1 MNGFRHAL
9 LGRPVASRR
18 TRRGR
23 GAAVASLAS
32 ALALVCLLGAASVAR
47 AAGDTSPV
55 TRTSTPLPQVQLP
68 VADRA
73 VGDFFGTSVAISGDT
88 AVVGAP
94 APSFAGG
101 ITAGAAYVYV
111 RSSGVWKLQK
121 KLAPGFGAIDD
132 AFGYAVAVSG
142 SKLVVGAPGHDF
154 GFADSGSAYVYART
168 NGKWNLQEQIQAP
181 DLAAGDGFGHA
192 VAISGDTVL
201 VGAPGHDSAGKS
213 NSGAAYVF
221 VGSGAVWAPQQTLS
235 TGGAI
240 DDHFGDAVA
249 LSGNTAL
256 VGVPDLDPLAMT
268 NTGAAYAY
276 TRVNGIWTAAPLLY
290 AVGTLGN
297 EDHFGASVSLSG
309 TTALIGASGHDVGSE
324 NGAGAAYVFER
335 AGGVWGAPTILL
347 PGSTS
352 GDEVGRAV
360 AVSGDTA
367 VIGAEDGAGWPTAP
381 SLAYVMRRSNGVW
394 GTARTTLKTS
404 SGDSSD
410 QFGSALAVSGDSI
423 VVGASL
429 HDSAGVGNSGA
440 AYVFAPRPTILKLSP
455 TSGRRGAT
463 VTITG
468 KGFGRTRGASVVK
481 FGSVKCTRYVSW
493 SSTRIRCRVPATAAF
508 GARAV
513 KVVLKSRASN
523 TRRFTVK
530 R

>member
-1 MNGFRHAL
+1 
-9 LGRPVASRR
+9 V
-18 TRRGR
+18 T
-23 GAAVASLAS
+23 
-32 ALALVCLLGAASVAR
+32 
-47 AAGDTSPV
+47 
-55 TRTSTPLPQVQLP
+55 TRTASSLSQVRLPIT
-68 VADRA
+68 DRA
-73 VGDFFGTSVAISGDT
+73 VGDFLGNAVAISGDT

-101 ITAGAAYVYV
+101 TTAGAVYVYV

-121 KLAPGFGAIDD
+121 KLAPGFGAVDD
-132 AFGYAVAVSG
+132 IFGYAVAISG
-142 SKLVVGAPGHDF
+142 STVVVGAPGHDF
-154 GFADSGSAYVYART
+154 GVADSGSVYVYVRT
-168 NGKWNLQEQIQAP
+168 DGKWNLQEQIQAP
-181 DLAAGDGFGHA
+181 DVAAGDGFGHA
-192 VAISGDTVL
+192 VAISRDTVL
-201 VGAPGHDSAGKS
+201 IGAPWRDSAGKS

-221 VGSGAVWAPQQTLS
+221 VRSGVVWAHQQTLS
-235 TGGAI
+235 TGGAVN
-240 DDHFGDAVA
+240 DHFGEAVA
-249 LSGNTAL
+249 VSGNTAL

-268 NTGAAYAY
+268 DTGAAYAY
-276 TRVNGIWTAAPLLY
+276 TRVNGIWAAAPVLY

-297 EDHFGASVSLSG
+297 QDRFGASVSLSG

-335 AGGVWGAPTILL
+335 AGGAWGAPSILVA
-347 PGSTS
+347 GSAS

-367 VIGAEDGAGWPTAP
+367 VIGAEDGAGFPTAP

-404 SGDSSD
+404 TGESSD
-410 QFGSALAVSGDSI
+410 LFGDALAVSGDTI

-429 HDSAGVGNSGA
+429 HDSAGVANSGA
-440 AYVFAPRPTILKLSP
+440 AYVFAPRPTILKVSP

-468 KGFGRTRGASVVK
+468 KGFGRTRGASVVT
-481 FGSVKCTRYVSW
+481 FGSVKCTRYISW
-493 SSTRIRCRVPATAAF
+493 SSTAIRCRVPATAAF

-523 TRRFTVK
+523 AKFFTVK